1 MKLSIKFLAI
11 VAVLFSFS
19 LTAFAQRG
27 DKSITPEQRA
37 EKVTARMTEKLELDA
52 SQAAR
57 VKDLNLTFATKMKAI
72 KAAHNGDREASR
84 AEAKAVKEDH
94 KLALQEV
101 LTEEQWTKFEKHM
114 KKRRDK
120 RGERKGKNGK

>member
-11 VAVLFSFS
+11 VAVLVSLN

-37 EKVTARMTEKLELDA
+37 EKMTARMTEKLQLDNY
-52 SQAAR
+52 QAAR
-57 VKDLNLTFATKMKAI
+57 VKDLNFSLAAKMKAI
-72 KAAHNGDREASR
+72 KDAHQGNREA
-84 AEAKAVKEDH
+84 AKAEVKLVKEDH

-101 LTEEQWTKFEKHM
+101 LNEEQWTKFSTQI
-114 KKRRDK
+114 KKRRGK
-120 RGERKGKNGK
+120 RGDKNCEKGK